1 MFQKNINLKMARV
14 KLLHNAKAG
23 DESHSERKLIS
34 MIESKGFICD
44 YSSIKADEYDI
55 PDETDFI
62 VIAGGDGTVK
72 KTAKKLFE
80 RKLIDKQFPL
90 AILPLG
96 TANNLS
102 KSLNIDLD
110 PETTIDSWKKPHI
123 KKFDVGRI
131 YGMGKVN
138 FFLEGMGYGIFP
150 YLIHKMK
157 AVDEELADDPEKK
170 TEEALK
176 ILHKITLSYKTQ
188 YAHIVIDGQ
197 DHSGNYLMLEI
208 MNIPS
213 IGPNLLLAPEA
224 DSGDGFFEVI
234 LIPEEKRKQ
243 LAGYI
248 ESKLKGKEIT
258 LDLQPIKGKQIY
270 VKWQGQDGHIDDK
283 LVRLKDHPEL
293 KIENHKGLLEFY
305 K

>member
-1 MFQKNINLKMARV
+1 MARV

-44 YSSIKADEYDI
+44 YSSIKDETFDI

-102 KSLNIDLD
+102 SSFNINPDT
-110 PETTIDSWKKPHI
+110 EKVIDSWKKPHI

-131 YGMGKVN
+131 YGMDKVN

-157 AVDEELADDPEKK
+157 EIDVQLADDPEKK
-170 TEEALK
+170 LEAALK
-176 ILHKITLSYKTQ
+176 NLHKIILSYKTQ
-188 YAHIVIDGQ
+188 YSHIVIDGQ
-197 DHSGNYLMLEI
+197 DHSGDYLMVEV

-213 IGPNLLLAPEA
+213 IGPNMLLAPEA
-224 DSGDGFFEVI
+224 DSADGLFEVI
-234 LIPEEKRKQ
+234 LVGEDKRKH
-243 LAGYI
+243 LATYI
-248 ESKLKGKEIT
+248 ENKLKGKET
-258 LDLQPIKGKQIY
+258 ALNLKTIKGRQIY
-270 VKWQGQDGHIDDK
+270 IKWQGTDGHVDDK
-283 LVRLKDHPEL
+283 LIKTKEHPEL
-293 KIENHKGLLEFY
+293 KIENHKGLLTFY
-305 K
+305 N